1 MTQRPKKVEDIED
14 QMDAAIDQKDH
25 KEMRKY
31 RHGISKHIESSVKLR
46 ISDEVEDPPSWKYE

>member
-1 MTQRPKKVEDIED
+1 
-14 QMDAAIDQKDH
+14 MDAAIDQKDH
-25 KEMRKY
+25 KEMRKC